1 VGFKLLFI
9 HLKQTAMSNA
19 HKSVLDVIKSI
30 HDLEIKVYDDEDKVT
45 FSGFL
50 KDKSTIIVE
59 IHLSIAPSLQS
70 MLSRMGRVTATL
82 WIKVNGNTAVYDS
95 AMSSVDMKEVGGFL
109 SDCDRKVQDQ
119 LDREAEVTLMN
130 NLNNI

>member
-1 VGFKLLFI
+1 
-9 HLKQTAMSNA
+9 MSNA

-50 KDKSTIIVE
+50 KDKSVIIVE

-70 MLSRMGRVTATL
+70 MLSRMGKVTATL
-82 WIKVNGNTAVYDS
+82 WIKVNGNTAIYDS

-109 SDCDRKVQDQ
+109 ADCDRKIQDQ
-119 LDREAEVTLMN
+119 LYREAEVTLMN
-130 NLNNI
+130 NLQTK